1 MPWFHAV
8 AERDHEI
15 QNPTSPD
22 KIRLLGELL
31 RLGPE
36 TQVLDVAAGKCGP
49 AVILAREFGC
59 RITAIERAPDFVA
72 AARECVA
79 AADVGDRIEI
89 VEADAAAVELAYG
102 RYNVAMCRGASFICD
117 GLAGTLAALTPAAR
131 DGGAVV
137 VGEPYWRRLPLPQA
151 VDDGGY
157 VSLAETVDRFA
168 TAGLTVEALVAS
180 SEDDWDRY
188 ETLHWSALEDWL
200 AANAHDPDAARLR
213 ELHERYRDEYLS
225 WGRELLGWA
234 IFVGRKR

>member
-22 KIRLLGELL
+22 KIRLLGERL
-31 RLGPE
+31 RLQPQSE
-36 TQVLDVAAGKCGP
+36 VLDVAAGKCGP

-59 RITAIERAPDFVA
+59 RITAIERAPEFVA
-72 AARECVA
+72 AARERVA

-102 RYNVAMCRGASFICD
+102 RYNVAMCLGASFIWD

-151 VDDGGY
+151 VADGGY
-157 VSLAETVDRFA
+157 VSLAETVDRIA

-213 ELHERYRDEYLS
+213 QLHERYRDEYLS